1 MNSNRAVAIIL
12 LIGIALFGLSGS
24 LWAQGN
30 NPFTG
35 SGAFDGAAPRG
46 ALGSVLGRL
55 QIQLQDAMGRLL
67 RALQG
72 EGDPGVIPA
81 VVGLSILYGV
91 VHALLPGHRKT
102 LLFSYFLSNDAR
114 PVHAVIAGGL
124 LGILHALAAIV
135 LIVGGYYLL
144 ELSLS
149 GAIAEVDLFMQ
160 RLSAV
165 LILFIGGVMLIFK
178 IRELIH
184 EATHKHEHIV
194 EALKPVSKEL
204 DPDGLDPARQ
214 HLYEH
219 SKELSRR
226 HRKTARGLPAIIA
239 SGIIPCPGSALV
251 LLFSLSVGVL
261 WAGVIAVTSISIGM
275 ALALTLLSLATIFLK
290 DRIVRLFHGHLGHLV
305 HAGVELLGAV
315 VMLGFG
321 IVLVLGLW

>member
-1 MNSNRAVAIIL
+1 MFDRRILAIIIML
-12 LIGIALFGLSGS
+12 LVALTLFPDSAV
-24 LWAQGN
+24 AQGN

-35 SGAFDGAAPRG
+35 SEAFDGAVPRG
-46 ALGSVLGRL
+46 PIGSFLGRV

-72 EGDPGVIPA
+72 EGDAGVIPA

-114 PVHAVIAGGL
+114 PIHAVVAGGL
-124 LGILHALAAIV
+124 LGVLHAFAAIV

-165 LILFIGGVMLIFK
+165 LILVVGGVLLLLK

-184 EATHKHEHIV
+184 ETTHKHEHIV

-204 DPDGLDPARQ
+204 DPDGLDPSRQ

-275 ALALTLLSLATIFLK
+275 ALSLTLLSLATIFLK
-290 DRIVRLFHGHLGHLV
+290 DRIVRFFHGHLGHLV

-315 VMLGFG
+315 VMLSFG
-321 IVLVLGLW
+321 VFLVLGLW

>member
-1 MNSNRAVAIIL
+1 MTAKRILAIFILALLSLALLPEIAVA
-12 LIGIALFGLSGS
+12 
-24 LWAQGN
+24 QGG

-35 SGAFDGAAPRG
+35 SGGFDGRAPRG
-46 ALGSVLGRL
+46 ALGSVLGRV

-72 EGDPGVIPA
+72 EGDAGVIPA
-81 VVGLSILYGV
+81 VIALSILYGV

-124 LGILHALAAIV
+124 LGILHALAAIL

-165 LILFIGGVMLIFK
+165 LILTVGGVMLLFK
-178 IRELIH
+178 SRELIH
-184 EATHKHEHIV
+184 ETTHKHEHIV

-219 SKELSRR
+219 SKELARR
-226 HRKTARGLPAIIA
+226 HQKTARGLPAIIA

-321 IVLVLGLW
+321 IILVLGLW